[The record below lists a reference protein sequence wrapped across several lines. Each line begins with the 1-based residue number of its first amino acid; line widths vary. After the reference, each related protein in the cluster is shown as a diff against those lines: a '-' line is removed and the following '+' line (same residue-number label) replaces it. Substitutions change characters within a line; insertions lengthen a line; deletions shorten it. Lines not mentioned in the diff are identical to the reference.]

1 MPLQHLYLLVTR
13 QDLMSRNI
21 ICQSRAYQCHFQHQR
36 LQKLGG
42 PTYGYQQQGNSL
54 SSNEWALTHSPS
66 EYRSSPQHHHLELP
80 RRPLKTD
87 PMAVLQGHPGVGF
100 SKDPINVLVT
110 FALYFNPQG
119 STYRTREMYAYLM
132 YFDPYIAVMRYQE
145 RL

>member
-1 MPLQHLYLLVTR
+1 MGADAQPIRVSVVASTSTP
-13 QDLMSRNI
+13 D
-21 ICQSRAYQCHFQHQR
+21 
-36 LQKLGG
+36 
-42 PTYGYQQQGNSL
+42 
-54 SSNEWALTHSPS
+54 
-66 EYRSSPQHHHLELP
+66 HLELP

-87 PMAVLQGHPGVGF
+87 PMAVLQGHRGVGF

-119 STYRTREMYAYLM
+119 STYRIREMYAYLM